1 MRPAQFGT
9 AGCVAIALLVVP
21 GVVMATPTT
30 AAAEPNAKIR
40 TAHGS
45 NYSGK
50 DLGSRRGGTQE
61 SLIAYANLVGTSNN
75 VSSRAKGEMNHE
87 RQ

>member
-9 AGCVAIALLVVP
+9 AGCVAIAVLVVP
-21 GVVMATPTT
+21 GVVMATPT
-30 AAAEPNAKIR
+30 AAA
-40 TAHGS
+40 
-45 NYSGK
+45 
-50 DLGSRRGGTQE
+50 GGTQE